1 MNNVNEFE
9 PIDANI
15 ARKMVEAYGVDASN
29 ANAQAYT
36 KAVWFPAA
44 QILEMA
50 EKIKEGD
57 HDGLRIYFAKYVAD
71 GLTDIPESHKG
82 RNTVLLVPT
91 FVAGKTNHLGATTAA
106 HEDDLSDIENR
117 GTLCPSMC
125 DGVEL

>member
-1 MNNVNEFE
+1 MENVNEFE
-9 PIDANI
+9 PIDVNV
-15 ARKMVEAYGVDASN
+15 ARRMVEAFGIDASN
-29 ANAQAYT
+29 ANAQSYT

-50 EKIKEGD
+50 EKINDGK

-71 GLTDIPESHKG
+71 SLSDIPEAHKG

-91 FVAGKTNHLGATTAA
+91 FSAGNTNHLGATTAD